1 MKVPYGSVLQHHVMQ
16 ESEIL
21 ARIAAGDTEQF
32 GILYDAYSERIYR
45 YIFYRTRNRAV
56 AEDLTSATFFKAV
69 RGLKRFDASKGEFSA
84 WIYRIARNTLFD
96 HYRDRH
102 RTEPLEAAGEVADP
116 AKDVEN
122 DVSDRELV
130 RKVKESFSKLSEDQR
145 EIVTMR
151 VWDGMSY
158 AEIAKVL
165 GKSEG
170 SCKMAFYRATVR
182 LKELASLAAVFLA
195 LFPSFGRCIK

>member
-1 MKVPYGSVLQHHVMQ
+1 MQ
-16 ESEIL
+16 EAEIL

-32 GILYDAYSERIYR
+32 GLLYDAYAERIYR
-45 YIFYRTRNRAV
+45 YIFYRTRDRAV

-69 RGLKRFDASKGEFSA
+69 KGLKRFDASKGEFSA

-96 HYRDRH
+96 HYRNRH
-102 RTEPLEAAGEVADP
+102 HTEPLEAAEEIADP
-116 AKDVEN
+116 AKDIES
-122 DVSDRELV
+122 DASDREIA
-130 RKVKESFSKLSEDQR
+130 RKVKESFSKLSDDQR

-151 VWDGMSY
+151 VWDDMPY

-170 SCKMAFYRATVR
+170 SCKMAFYRATLR
-182 LKELASLAAVFLA
+182 LKELVPLTVVFLI
-195 LFPSFGRCIK
+195 LFSSSTRL